1 MMKLI
6 RRNFLRLA
14 CGAIAS
20 PAVLSGA
27 LAQQGYPARPVRLVV
42 SVAAGGTNDVTAR
55 MIAQKLSDA
64 WKQQVYV
71 ENVPGGGEIV
81 GTGQVAKAA
90 PDGYTALFATGAF
103 TLNPSLH
110 SKLPYDTLKDFAPVT
125 LVASGPH
132 ALAVNPSLPAKN
144 VQELVALLRANPGKY
159 SFASS
164 GANTQP
170 RLVGELFK
178 LKFGVDMVQVP
189 FNGGGPAITSTIG
202 GHTPMAFTSLGNSAP
217 AIKAGQLRAL
227 ALTSAKRLTEFPDVP
242 TMAEEGAPE
251 LVTGSLQ
258 GVVLPAGT
266 PQPVIQQWHGAVT
279 KIVAMPE
286 IRDKLIGFGLEPVGN
301 TPAEFADWIR
311 TEIEKWGKAM
321 QAAKIDRI

>member
-1 MMKLI
+1 MTTSTL
-6 RRNFLRLA
+6 LRS
-14 CGAIAS
+14 AS
-20 PAVLSGA
+20 
-27 LAQQGYPARPVRLVV
+27 AQSYPARPVRLVV
-42 SVAAGGTNDVTAR
+42 SVSAGGSNDVTAR
-55 MIAQKLSDA
+55 MIAQKLTEA
-64 WKQQVYV
+64 WGQQVYV
-71 ENVPGGGEIV
+71 DNVPGGGEVI
-81 GTGQVAKAA
+81 GAGQVARSE
-90 PDGYTALFATGAF
+90 PNGYTALFATGAF

-110 SKLPYDTLKDFAPVT
+110 SKLPYDTLRDFTPVT

-132 ALAVNPSLPAKN
+132 ALAVHPALPVKN
-144 VQELVALLRANPGKY
+144 VQDLVALLRANPGKY

-178 LKFGVDMVQVP
+178 LKFGVDMVHVP

-202 GHTPMAFTSLGNSAP
+202 GHTPVAFTSLGNSAP
-217 AIKAGQLRAL
+217 AIKAGQLRGL
-227 ALTSAKRLTEFPDVP
+227 ALTSAKRLAEFPDVP

-266 PQPVIQQWHGAVT
+266 PQPVIEKWHGAVM
-279 KIVAMPE
+279 KIVAIPE
-286 IRDKLIGFGLEPVGN
+286 FRNKLIGFGLEPVGN
-301 TPAEFADWIR
+301 TPSEFAAWIR
-311 TEIEKWGKAM
+311 AEIDKWGHAM

>member
-1 MMKLI
+1 MTLD
-6 RRNFLRLA
+6 RRNFLRLS
-14 CGAIAS
+14 CGAIAGS
-20 PAVLSGA
+20 VVAPNAR
-27 LAQQGYPARPVRLVV
+27 AQNYPARPIRLVV
-42 SVAAGGTNDVTAR
+42 SVAAGGTNDVSAR
-55 MIAQKLSDA
+55 MIAQKLTEA

-132 ALAVNPSLPAKN
+132 ALTVHPSLPAKN
-144 VQELVALLRANPGKY
+144 VRELVALLRANPGKY

-202 GHTPMAFTSLGNSAP
+202 GHTPVAFTSLGNSAP

-227 ALTSAKRLTEFPDVP
+227 ALTSAKRLAEFPDVP

-266 PQPVIQQWHGAVT
+266 PQPVIQQWHGAVA

-286 IRDKLIGFGLEPVGN
+286 IRDKLIGFGLEPVAN
-301 TPAEFADWIR
+301 TPQEFEAWIGAEID
-311 TEIEKWGKAM
+311 KWGKAM

>member
-1 MMKLI
+1 M
-6 RRNFLRLA
+6 
-14 CGAIAS
+14 
-20 PAVLSGA
+20 
-27 LAQQGYPARPVRLVV
+27 
-42 SVAAGGTNDVTAR
+42 
-55 MIAQKLSDA
+55 
-64 WKQQVYV
+64 
-71 ENVPGGGEIV
+71 
-81 GTGQVAKAA
+81 
-90 PDGYTALFATGAF
+90 
-103 TLNPSLH
+103 
-110 SKLPYDTLKDFAPVT
+110 
-125 LVASGPH
+125 
-132 ALAVNPSLPAKN
+132 
-144 VQELVALLRANPGKY
+144 QELVALLRANPGKY

-202 GHTPMAFTSLGNSAP
+202 GHTPVAFTSLGNSAP

-227 ALTSAKRLTEFPDVP
+227 ALTSAKRLSEFPDVP
-242 TMAEEGAPE
+242 TMAEVGAPE

-266 PQPVIQQWHGAVT
+266 PQPVIQQWHGAVA
-279 KIVAMPE
+279 KIVAMTE

-301 TPAEFADWIR
+301 TPAEFADWIKA
-311 TEIEKWGKAM
+311 EIETWGRAM

>member
-1 MMKLI
+1 MTLV

-14 CGAIAS
+14 GGAIAGS
-20 PAVLSGA
+20 A
-27 LAQQGYPARPVRLVV
+27 LAPGARAQSYPARPGRLVV

-55 MIAQKLSDA
+55 MIAQKLSEA

-90 PDGYTALFATGAF
+90 PDGYTALFATGAL

-132 ALAVNPSLPAKN
+132 ALTVHPSLPAKN

-178 LKFGVDMVQVP
+178 LKFGVDMVHVP

-202 GHTPMAFTSLGNSAP
+202 GHTPVAFTSLGNSAP

-227 ALTSAKRLTEFPDVP
+227 ALTSAKRLAEFPDVP

-266 PQPVIQQWHGAVT
+266 PQPVIQQWHGAVA

-301 TPAEFADWIR
+301 TPAEFGDWIR
-311 TEIEKWGKAM
+311 AEIDKWGKAM

>member
-1 MMKLI
+1 MTLG

-14 CGAIAS
+14 CGAVAT
-20 PAVLSGA
+20 PAVLPGA
-27 LAQQGYPARPVRLVV
+27 SAQQAYPTRPVRLVV

-55 MIAQKLSDA
+55 MIAQKLSEA

-132 ALAVNPSLPAKN
+132 ALTVHPSLPAKN

-202 GHTPMAFTSLGNSAP
+202 GHMPVAFTSLGNSAP

-227 ALTSAKRLTEFPDVP
+227 ALTSAKRLSEFPDVP
-242 TMAEEGAPE
+242 TMAEVGAPE

-266 PQPVIQQWHGAVT
+266 PQPVIQQWHGAVA
-279 KIVAMPE
+279 KIVAMTE

-301 TPAEFADWIR
+301 TPAEFADWIKA
-311 TEIEKWGKAM
+311 EIETWGRAM

>member
-1 MMKLI
+1 MTLG

-14 CGAIAS
+14 CGAVAT
-20 PAVLSGA
+20 PAVLPGA
-27 LAQQGYPARPVRLVV
+27 SAQQAYPTRPVRLVV

-55 MIAQKLSDA
+55 MIAQKLSEA

-90 PDGYTALFATGAF
+90 PDGYTALFATGAC
-103 TLNPSLH
+103 TRNPSLH

-132 ALAVNPSLPAKN
+132 ALTVHPSLPAKN

-202 GHTPMAFTSLGNSAP
+202 GHTPVAFTSLGNSAP

-227 ALTSAKRLTEFPDVP
+227 ALTSAKRLSEFPDVP
-242 TMAEEGAPE
+242 TMAEVGAPE

-266 PQPVIQQWHGAVT
+266 PQPVIQQWHGAVA
-279 KIVAMPE
+279 KIVAMTE

-301 TPAEFADWIR
+301 TPAEFADWIKA
-311 TEIEKWGKAM
+311 EIETWGRAM